1 MQKAFGQKSVAN
13 AVGTPLS
20 NIYLTGGAYNLSI
33 NYVVGKTIPTT
44 YFSAIALIP
53 SYESLK

>member
-20 NIYLTGGAYNLSI
+20 NIYLTGGAYNLRI

-53 SYESLK
+53 SCES